1 MRGCARESD
10 PYDSVAIY
18 WKRKSEG
25 MQDICHVRR
34 RGMLTYFLRQA
45 RMAGGRSV
53 LELSVRSS
61 ATKLVARYFE
71 TSEPILMP
79 IGTNGSPGNGIKRST
94 LDQDHTRLK

>member
-1 MRGCARESD
+1 
-10 PYDSVAIY
+10 
-18 WKRKSEG
+18 
-25 MQDICHVRR
+25 
-34 RGMLTYFLRQA
+34 
-45 RMAGGRSV
+45 MAGGRSV